1 MSDEQLAREHAQLV
15 REQGLLGMPFLNEDL
30 PFLAQFDGH
39 PPVSIDRALEIVQAE
54 NSATTTASAAETPS
68 AVEHDMG
75 AFNAPEVGYNEL
87 LANYDPPTFTTAAE
101 TTPDLDMFEA
111 PEVDADDL
119 LGNPAAVHTSTSSG
133 ATPTTAAPGP
143 DGFKKSCTTCAAR
156 KVKCEIIAGS
166 SPRVCKYCQDKGL
179 ACEFELKK
187 SHQKAQS

>member
-15 REQGLLGMPFLNEDL
+15 LEQGLLGMPFLNEDL

-39 PPVSIDRALEIVQAE
+39 PPAALTGPLRSFRLS
-54 NSATTTASAAETPS
+54 NATTTASAAETPS

-87 LANYDPPTFTTAAE
+87 LANYDPPTFTAAQ

-111 PEVDADDL
+111 PEVVADDL
-119 LGNPAAVHTSTSSG
+119 FGNSAAATHASTSSG

-143 DGFKKSCTTCAAR
+143 NALKKSCTTCATR

-179 ACEFELKK
+179 ACEFELRK

>member
-75 AFNAPEVGYNEL
+75 ASNAPEVGYNEL
-87 LANYDPPTFTTAAE
+87 LANYDPPTSTAAD

-119 LGNPAAVHTSTSSG
+119 FGNPAAATHASTSSG

-143 DGFKKSCTTCAAR
+143 NALKKSCTTCATR